1 VSAVDLP
8 KAPLET
14 GRRGVSAYRVMA
26 LAGDGVGPEI
36 VAAAQRVLAAVAERY
51 EFTLAYQEGLIG
63 GRAIDELGLPMEDG
77 LAERCRTCDAVL
89 LGAVG
94 GPKWDTTDPAKPR
107 PEQGL
112 LGMRKGLELF
122 ANLRPVKSFAA
133 LAATSTIKPEVIA
146 GVDIVVVRELTGGV
160 YFGKSERVGDTA
172 YDTMLY
178 TDAEC
183 DRLLDYAFRL
193 AAQRRG
199 LVHSVDKANVLES
212 SRLWRA
218 AALRAGPARSGGG
231 GGGAR
236 PPAPRRPDV
245 ELRHMLVDNCAMQ
258 LIREPRQFDVIATEN
273 LFGDILSDE
282 AAMLTG
288 SIGMLPS
295 ASVGAGGVSLY
306 EPIHGSAPDIAGRG
320 IVNPCATI
328 LSAAMM
334 LDLSLGE
341 AAAARAVEAAV
352 EAALAAGARTADIA
366 AAGEPV
372 LTTDEMTDR
381 VIAAL

>member
-1 VSAVDLP
+1 MTA
-8 KAPLET
+8 
-14 GRRGVSAYRVMA
+14 AYRVMV
-26 LAGDGVGPEI
+26 LSGDGVGPEI
-36 VAAAQRVLAAVAERY
+36 VAAAQRVLAVVQRRFDFALTY
-51 EFTLAYQEGLIG
+51 EEGLIG

-77 LAERCRTCDAVL
+77 LAARCRTCDAVL

-133 LAATSTIKPEVIA
+133 LAANSTIKPEVIA
-146 GVDIVVVRELTGGV
+146 GVDIMVVRELTGGV
-160 YFGKSERVGDTA
+160 YFGKSERIGDTA

-183 DRLLDYAFRL
+183 DRLLDYAFGL
-193 AAQRRG
+193 AAARRG
-199 LVHSVDKANVLES
+199 LLHSVDKANVLES
-212 SRLWRA
+212 SRLWRSAAQRA
-218 AALRAGPARSGGG
+218 AA
-231 GGGAR
+231 
-236 PPAPRRPDV
+236 RRPDV

-320 IVNPCATI
+320 VVNPCATI
-328 LSAAMM
+328 LSVAMM
-334 LDLSLGE
+334 LDLSF
-341 AAAARAVEAAV
+341 AQTAAARAVEVAV
-352 EAALAAGARTADIA
+352 EAALADGARTADIA

-372 LTTDEMTDR
+372 LTTEAMTDR

>member
-1 VSAVDLP
+1 VSA
-8 KAPLET
+8 
-14 GRRGVSAYRVMA
+14 AYRVMV

-36 VAAAQRVLAAVAERY
+36 VAAAQRVLAATGARFDFSLSY
-51 EFTLAYQEGLIG
+51 EQGLIG
-63 GRAIDELGLPMEDG
+63 GIAIDQVGLPMEAG
-77 LAERCRTCDAVL
+77 LAERCRGCDAVL

-112 LGMRKGLELF
+112 LGMRKELELF

-133 LAATSTIKPEVIA
+133 LAGNSTIRPEVIA

-178 TDAEC
+178 TEAEC
-183 DRLLDYAFRL
+183 DRLLDYACGL
-193 AAQRRG
+193 AAKRRG
-199 LVHSVDKANVLES
+199 LLHSVDKANVLES

-218 AALRAGPARSGGG
+218 AAQRAA
-231 GGGAR
+231 A
-236 PPAPRRPDV
+236 RRPDV

-320 IVNPCATI
+320 VVNPCATI
-328 LSAAMM
+328 LSTAMM
-334 LDLSLGE
+334 LELSFGQT
-341 AAAARAVEAAV
+341 AAARAVEAAV
-352 EAALAAGARTADIA
+352 ETALAGGARTADIA

>member
-1 VSAVDLP
+1 MTA
-8 KAPLET
+8 
-14 GRRGVSAYRVMA
+14 AYRVMV

-36 VAAAQRVLAAVAERY
+36 VAAARRVLAVAATRFDFALTY
-51 EFTLAYQEGLIG
+51 EEGLIG

-77 LAERCRTCDAVL
+77 LAERCRGCDAVL

-122 ANLRPVKSFAA
+122 ANLRPVKTFAA
-133 LAATSTIKPEVIA
+133 LAGNSTIKPEVIA

-178 TDAEC
+178 SEAEC
-183 DRLLDYAFRL
+183 DRLLEYAFGL
-193 AAQRRG
+193 AARRGG

-218 AALRAGPARSGGG
+218 AALRAAARWPA
-231 GGGAR
+231 
-236 PPAPRRPDV
+236 V

-320 IVNPCATI
+320 VVNPCATI

-334 LDLSLGE
+334 LDLSFGQTG
-341 AAAARAVEAAV
+341 AARAVEAAV
-352 EAALAAGARTADIA
+352 ETALAGGARTADIA
-366 AAGEPV
+366 AAGEPT

>member
-1 VSAVDLP
+1 
-8 KAPLET
+8 
-14 GRRGVSAYRVMA
+14 M
-26 LAGDGVGPEI
+26 
-36 VAAAQRVLAAVAERY
+36 
-51 EFTLAYQEGLIG
+51 
-63 GRAIDELGLPMEDG
+63 
-77 LAERCRTCDAVL
+77 L

-112 LGMRKGLELF
+112 LGMRKELELF

-133 LAATSTIKPEVIA
+133 LAGNSTIRPEVIA

-178 TDAEC
+178 TEAEC
-183 DRLLDYAFRL
+183 DRLLDYACGL
-193 AAQRRG
+193 AGQAPRP
-199 LVHSVDKANVLES
+199 
-212 SRLWRA
+212 
-218 AALRAGPARSGGG
+218 AALGRQGQRARKLAPVAR
-231 GGGAR
+231 GGAAR
-236 PPAPRRPDV
+236 GRAVARTST
-245 ELRHMLVDNCAMQ
+245 LRHMLVDNCAMQ

-295 ASVGAGGVSLY
+295 ASVGAEGVSLY

-320 IVNPCATI
+320 SGQPVRHHP
-328 LSAAMM
+328 
-334 LDLSLGE
+334 LGGHD
-341 AAAARAVEAAV
+341 ARAEPRPGGR
-352 EAALAAGARTADIA
+352 GARRRGGRRGGPRGRRCAPPTSPPPAS
-366 AAGEPV
+366 
-372 LTTDEMTDR
+372 TC
-381 VIAAL
+381 

>member
-1 VSAVDLP
+1 MTA
-8 KAPLET
+8 
-14 GRRGVSAYRVMA
+14 AYRVMV

-36 VAAAQRVLAAVAERY
+36 VAAAQRVLAAAATRFDFALTY
-51 EFTLAYQEGLIG
+51 EHGLIG
-63 GRAIDELGLPMEDG
+63 GVAIDELGLPMEGG
-77 LAERCRTCDAVL
+77 LADRCRACDAVL

-94 GPKWDTTDPAKPR
+94 GPRWDTTDPAKPR

-122 ANLRPVKSFAA
+122 ANLRPVKCFAA
-133 LAATSTIKPEVIA
+133 LAANSTIKPEVIA
-146 GVDIVVVRELTGGV
+146 GVDIMVVRELTGGV
-160 YFGKSERVGDTA
+160 YFGKSERLGDTA

-183 DRLLDYAFRL
+183 DRLLDYAFGL
-193 AAQRRG
+193 AAGRRG
-199 LVHSVDKANVLES
+199 LLHSVDKANVLES

-218 AALRAGPARSGGG
+218 AALRAAARWPA
-231 GGGAR
+231 
-236 PPAPRRPDV
+236 V

-306 EPIHGSAPDIAGRG
+306 EPIHGSAPDIAGKG

-334 LDLSLGE
+334 LDLSFGQT
-341 AAAARAVEAAV
+341 AAAGAVEAAV
-352 EAALAAGARTADIA
+352 ETALAGGARTADIA
-366 AAGEPV
+366 AAGEPTLGTV
-372 LTTDEMTDR
+372 EMTDR
-381 VIAAL
+381 VIAALQG

>member
-1 VSAVDLP
+1 MTA
-8 KAPLET
+8 
-14 GRRGVSAYRVMA
+14 AYRVMV

-36 VAAAQRVLAAVAERY
+36 VAAAQRVLAAAGER
-51 EFTLAYQEGLIG
+51 FGFALAYEQGLIG
-63 GRAIDELGLPMEDG
+63 GRAIDELGAPMEDG
-77 LAERCRTCDAVL
+77 LAERCRGCDAVL

-94 GPKWDTTDPAKPR
+94 GPQWDTTDPTRPR

-112 LGMRKGLELF
+112 LAMRKGLELF
-122 ANLRPVKSFAA
+122 ANLRPVRSFAA
-133 LAATSTIKPEVIA
+133 LAGNSTIKPEVIA

-178 TDAEC
+178 SEAEC
-183 DRLLDYAFRL
+183 DRLLDYAFGL
-193 AAQRRG
+193 AAGRRG
-199 LVHSVDKANVLES
+199 LLHSVDKANVLES

-218 AALRAGPARSGGG
+218 AALRAAARHPA
-231 GGGAR
+231 
-236 PPAPRRPDV
+236 V

-320 IVNPCATI
+320 VVNPCATI

-334 LDLSLGE
+334 LDLSFGQT
-341 AAAARAVEAAV
+341 AAARAVEGAV
-352 EAALAAGARTADIA
+352 ETALAGGARTADIA
-366 AAGEPV
+366 APGEPA
-372 LTTDEMTDR
+372 LTTDQMTDR

>member
-1 VSAVDLP
+1 M
-8 KAPLET
+8 T
-14 GRRGVSAYRVMA
+14 AYRVMV

-36 VAAAQRVLAAVAERY
+36 VAAAQRVLAAAGERFGFALTY
-51 EFTLAYQEGLIG
+51 EQGLLG
-63 GRAIDELGLPMEDG
+63 GVAIDELGVPMEDG
-77 LAERCRTCDAVL
+77 LAARCRACDAVL

-94 GPKWDTTDPAKPR
+94 GPKWDTTEPGKPR

-112 LGMRKGLELF
+112 LGMRKELELF
-122 ANLRPVKSFAA
+122 ANLRPVRSFAA
-133 LAATSTIKPEVIA
+133 LAANSTIKPDVIA
-146 GVDIVVVRELTGGV
+146 GVDIMVVRELTGGL
-160 YFGKSERVGDTA
+160 YFGKRERLADSA

-183 DRLLDYAFRL
+183 DRLLEYAFGL
-193 AAQRRG
+193 AAGRRG
-199 LVHSVDKANVLES
+199 LLHSVDKANVLES

-218 AALRAGPARSGGG
+218 AALRAAAGWPA
-231 GGGAR
+231 
-236 PPAPRRPDV
+236 V

-320 IVNPCATI
+320 VVNPCATI

-334 LDLSLGE
+334 LDLSCDQT
-341 AAAARAVEAAV
+341 AAARAVEAAV
-352 EAALAAGARTADIA
+352 ETALTGGARTADIA

-381 VIAAL
+381 VIAVLQG

>member
-1 VSAVDLP
+1 MTA
-8 KAPLET
+8 
-14 GRRGVSAYRVMA
+14 AYRVMV

-36 VAAAQRVLAAVAERY
+36 VAAAQRVLAAAATRFDFALTY
-51 EFTLAYQEGLIG
+51 EHGLIG
-63 GRAIDELGLPMEDG
+63 GVAIDELGLPMEGG
-77 LAERCRTCDAVL
+77 LADRCRACDAVL

-94 GPKWDTTDPAKPR
+94 GPRWDTTDPAKPR

-122 ANLRPVKSFAA
+122 ANLRPVKCFAA
-133 LAATSTIKPEVIA
+133 LAANSTIKPEVIA
-146 GVDIVVVRELTGGV
+146 GVDIMVVRELTGGV
-160 YFGKSERVGDTA
+160 YFGKSERLGDTA

-183 DRLLDYAFRL
+183 DRLLDYAFGL
-193 AAQRRG
+193 ATGRRG
-199 LVHSVDKANVLES
+199 LLHSVDKANVLES

-218 AALRAGPARSGGG
+218 AALRAAARWPA
-231 GGGAR
+231 
-236 PPAPRRPDV
+236 V

-306 EPIHGSAPDIAGRG
+306 EPIHGSAPDIAGKG

-334 LDLSLGE
+334 LDLSFGQT
-341 AAAARAVEAAV
+341 AAAGAVEAAV
-352 EAALAAGARTADIA
+352 ETALAGGARTADIA
-366 AAGEPV
+366 AAGEPTLGTV
-372 LTTDEMTDR
+372 EMTDR
-381 VIAAL
+381 VIAALQG

>member
-1 VSAVDLP
+1 
-8 KAPLET
+8 
-14 GRRGVSAYRVMA
+14 
-26 LAGDGVGPEI
+26 
-36 VAAAQRVLAAVAERY
+36 
-51 EFTLAYQEGLIG
+51 
-63 GRAIDELGLPMEDG
+63 MEAG
-77 LAERCRTCDAVL
+77 LADRCRGCDAVL

-112 LGMRKGLELF
+112 LGMRKELELF

-133 LAATSTIKPEVIA
+133 LAGNSTIRPEVIA

-178 TDAEC
+178 TAAEC
-183 DRLLDYAFRL
+183 DRLLDYACGL
-193 AAQRRG
+193 AAKRRG
-199 LVHSVDKANVLES
+199 LLHSVDKANVLES

-218 AALRAGPARSGGG
+218 AAQRAAADWPG
-231 GGGAR
+231 
-236 PPAPRRPDV
+236 V

-295 ASVGAGGVSLY
+295 ASVGAEGVSLY

-320 IVNPCATI
+320 VVNPCATI
-328 LSAAMM
+328 LSTAMM
-334 LDLSLGE
+334 LD
-341 AAAARAVEAAV
+341 A
-352 EAALAAGARTADIA
+352 
-366 AAGEPV
+366 EP
-372 LTTDEMTDR
+372 
-381 VIAAL
+381 

>member
-1 VSAVDLP
+1 MTA
-8 KAPLET
+8 AF
-14 GRRGVSAYRVMA
+14 RVMV

-36 VAAAQRVLAAVAERY
+36 VAAAQRVLAVAGERFD
-51 EFTLAYQEGLIG
+51 FTLAYEQGLLG
-63 GRAIDELGLPMEDG
+63 GVAIDALGTHTEDG
-77 LAERCRTCDAVL
+77 LYERCRACDAVL

-112 LGMRKGLELF
+112 LGLRKGLELF
-122 ANLRPVKSFAA
+122 ANLRPVRSFAA
-133 LAATSTIKPEVIA
+133 LAGNSTIKAGTIA
-146 GVDIVVVRELTGGV
+146 GVDLVVVRELTGGV
-160 YFGKSERVGDTA
+160 YFGKRERVGDSA

-178 TDAEC
+178 TAAEC
-183 DRLLDYAFRL
+183 DRLLDYAFGL
-193 AAQRRG
+193 AARRRG

-212 SRLWRA
+212 SRLWRE
-218 AALRAGPARSGGG
+218 AALRAASRW
-231 GGGAR
+231 
-236 PPAPRRPDV
+236 PDV

-258 LIREPRQFDVIATEN
+258 LIRDPRQFDVIATEN

-320 IVNPCATI
+320 VVNPCATI

-334 LDLSLGE
+334 LELSFGLPD
-341 AAAARAVEAAV
+341 AARAVEGAV
-352 EAALAAGARTADIA
+352 ETALTAGARTADIA
-366 AAGEPV
+366 AQGEPV

>member
-1 VSAVDLP
+1 
-8 KAPLET
+8 
-14 GRRGVSAYRVMA
+14 MA
-26 LAGDGVGPEI
+26 LTGDGVGPEI
-36 VAAAQRVLAAVAERY
+36 VAAAQLVLAAVAARFDFALTY
-51 EFTLAYQEGLIG
+51 EHGLIG
-63 GRAIDELGLPMEDG
+63 GVAIDERGAPLEDG
-77 LAERCRTCDAVL
+77 LVDRCRACDAVL

-133 LAATSTIKPEVIA
+133 LAANSTIKPEVIA
-146 GVDIVVVRELTGGV
+146 GVDIMVVRELTGGV
-160 YFGKSERVGDTA
+160 YFGKSERIGDTA

-183 DRLLDYAFRL
+183 DRLLDCAFGL
-193 AAQRRG
+193 AAGRRG
-199 LVHSVDKANVLES
+199 LLHSVDKANVLES

-218 AALRAGPARSGGG
+218 AALRAAARWPA
-231 GGGAR
+231 
-236 PPAPRRPDV
+236 V

-306 EPIHGSAPDIAGRG
+306 EPIHGSAPDIAGND

-334 LDLSLGE
+334 LDLSFGQT
-341 AAAARAVEAAV
+341 AAAGAVEAAV
-352 EAALAAGARTADIA
+352 ETALAGGARTADIA
-366 AAGEPV
+366 AAGEPTLGTV
-372 LTTDEMTDR
+372 EMTDR
-381 VIAAL
+381 VIAALQG

>member
-1 VSAVDLP
+1 MPVS
-8 KAPLET
+8 KKT
-14 GRRGVSAYRVMA
+14 YRVMV

-36 VAAAQRVLAAVAERY
+36 VAAAQRVLAVVGERFDLAFDY
-51 EFTLAYQEGLIG
+51 ERGLLG
-63 GRAIDELGLPMEDG
+63 GCAIDALGKPVEDG
-77 LAERCRTCDAVL
+77 LFERCRACDAVL

-94 GPKWDTTDPAKPR
+94 GPKWDTTDPDKPR

-112 LGMRKGLELF
+112 LDMRKGLELF
-122 ANLRPVKSFAA
+122 ANLRPVRSFAA
-133 LAATSTIKPEVIA
+133 LAHNSTIKAEVIE
-146 GVDIVVVRELTGGV
+146 GVDMMVVRELTGGV
-160 YFGKSERVGDTA
+160 YFGKRERIGDTA

-178 TDAEC
+178 SEAEV
-183 DRLLDYAFRL
+183 DRLVEYAFGL
-193 AAQRRG
+193 ARG
-199 LVHSVDKANVLES
+199 RSKLVHSVDKANVLES

-218 AALRAGPARSGGG
+218 VALRVAARH
-231 GGGAR
+231 
-236 PPAPRRPDV
+236 PEV

-320 IVNPCATI
+320 VVNPCATI

-334 LDLSLGE
+334 LDLSCGE
-341 AAAARAVEAAV
+341 KAAADAVESAV
-352 EAALAAGARTADIA
+352 ETALTRGARTRDIA
-366 AAGEPV
+366 TDGETV

-381 VIAAL
+381 VIAALPPATKD